1 MSGWVYD
8 SVSGLVDEWA
18 GDVVYMVTGVC
29 TVCVCVC
36 VCVFMWVCVRIHTFL
51 LIDIVVMRTQT
62 CVTISVI

>member
-1 MSGWVYD
+1 MNGFALCVDWLTCSCGWLCAWVSGWVYD

-36 VCVFMWVCVRIHTFL
+36 LCGCVCVSTL
-51 LIDIVVMRTQT
+51 
-62 CVTISVI
+62 SY